1 MFNPQMLMM
10 IQQFKNNPMD
20 IISKKFNIPEG
31 MNDPNAILKHL
42 LESGQVSQKQVD
54 SVQSMKQFF
63 K

>member
-31 MNDPNAILKHL
+31 MTDPNAILKHL

>member
-1 MFNPQMLMM
+1 MFNPQTLMM